1 MVRGFGLPELI
12 VVLVIV
18 LLVFGVGRLT
28 NVFGEMGKGIRAFRD
43 GLAGKDAGDDRGQ
56 DDETP
61 QHPS

>member
-43 GLAGKDAGDDRGQ
+43 GLSGKDADDERRQ
-56 DDETP
+56 DDET
-61 QHPS
+61 QQRPS